1 MTTPIGDTGAIA
13 RAGALLEVG
22 ALAERLAAGSPPVL
36 LDVRWTLAGGGSRP
50 EQYREGHLPGAVFL
64 DLDAELAEPAG
75 DGGRHP
81 LPSVARLTGALRR
94 CGVHPSSEV
103 VVYDGG
109 DGPPLAAARAWWVL
123 RWAGHHDVRVLD
135 GGLRAWTQAGHR
147 VETGDVVPDPAQ
159 DAVVHPG
166 SMPVLDLDE
175 LEEQVARLGRP
186 EGTLVDVRAAERF
199 RGETEPL
206 DPVAGHVPGAVNHP
220 VTGLVDAD
228 GRLLRGDALRAALGG
243 LADAG
248 AGEVTASCGSGVTA
262 AVLVL
267 ALHEV
272 GVDARLFPG
281 SWSQWV
287 RDPSRP
293 VATGPA

>member
-1 MTTPIGDTGAIA
+1 MAPS
-13 RAGALLEVG
+13 ALIDVD
-22 ALAERLAAGSPPVL
+22 ALAGRLATGDPPVL

-50 EQYREGHLPGAVFL
+50 ELYREGHLPGAVYL
-64 DLDAELAEPAG
+64 DLDAELADPPGE
-75 DGGRHP
+75 GGRHP
-81 LPSVARLTGALRR
+81 LPSVQRLAAALRR

-103 VVYDGG
+103 VVLDGG
-109 DGPPLAAARAWWVL
+109 EGPPLAAARAWWVL

-135 GGLRAWTQAGHR
+135 GGHAAWVRAGHP
-147 VETGDVVPDPAQ
+147 VEAGEVVPEPAE

-166 SMPVLDLDE
+166 SMPVQDLDE
-175 LEEQVARLGRP
+175 LAEQVARLGRP
-186 EGTLVDVRAAERF
+186 EGVLVDVRAPERF
-199 RGETEPL
+199 RGEIEPL
-206 DPVAGHVPGAVNHP
+206 DPVAGHVPGAVNRP
-220 VTGLVDAD
+220 VTTLVADD
-228 GRLLRGDALRAALGG
+228 GRLLRGDALRQALGD
-243 LADAG
+243 LAEPG
-248 AGEVTASCGSGVTA
+248 AGEITASCGSGVTA

-293 VATGPA
+293 VGTG

>member
-1 MTTPIGDTGAIA
+1 MPGSALIRVDDLA
-13 RAGALLEVG
+13 R
-22 ALAERLAAGSPPVL
+22 RLADGAAPRL

-50 EQYREGHLPGAVFL
+50 ELYRDGHLPGAVFL
-64 DLDAELAEPAG
+64 DLDAELADPPG

-81 LPSVARLTGALRR
+81 LPSVERLTTALRR
-94 CGVHPSSEV
+94 AGVRPTTEV
-103 VVYDGG
+103 VVLDAG
-109 DGPPLAAARAWWVL
+109 DGVPLAAARAWWVL
-123 RWAGHHDVRVLD
+123 RWAGHADVRVLD
-135 GGLRAWTQAGHR
+135 GGLAAWTAAGHPL
-147 VETGDVVPDPAQ
+147 EAGDVLPDPAE

-166 SMPVLDLDE
+166 SMPVLEVEE
-175 LEEQVARLGRP
+175 LADQVSANGRP
-186 EGTLVDVRAAERF
+186 DATLVDVRAAERF
-199 RGETEPL
+199 SGATEPL

-220 VTGLVDAD
+220 ITDLVGAD
-228 GRLLRGDALRAALGG
+228 GRLLRGDDLRAALGD
-243 LADAG
+243 LAGPGAG
-248 AGEVTASCGSGVTA
+248 ALTASCGSGVTA

-293 VATGPA
+293 VATGS

>member
-1 MTTPIGDTGAIA
+1 MTTTLGDTGALARPSALLDA
-13 RAGALLEVG
+13 RA
-22 ALAERLAAGSPPVL
+22 LAARLAKGAPPVL
-36 LDVRWTLAGGGSRP
+36 LDVRWTLAGGSRP
-50 EQYREGHLPGAVFL
+50 ELYREGHLPGAVFV
-64 DLDAELAEPAG
+64 DLDAELADPPG

-81 LPSVARLTGALRR
+81 LPSVERLTAALRR
-94 CGVHPSSEV
+94 CGVHPSSQV
-103 VVYDGG
+103 VVYDAG

-135 GGLRAWTQAGHR
+135 GGFRAWTRAGHP
-147 VETGDVVPDPAQ
+147 VEAGDVVAAPAE
-159 DAVVHPG
+159 DAVVRPG
-166 SMPVLDLDE
+166 SMPVRDLDD
-175 LEEQVARLGRP
+175 LADQVSRLGRP
-186 EGTLVDVRAAERF
+186 EGLLVDVRAAERF

-220 VTGLVDAD
+220 VDGLVDQE
-228 GRLLRGDALRAALGG
+228 GRVLPADALRRALGG
-243 LADAG
+243 LADAS

-287 RDPSRP
+287 RDPARP

>member
-1 MTTPIGDTGAIA
+1 MTESSLVRP
-13 RAGALLEVG
+13 GALVAVDDLAGRLE
-22 ALAERLAAGSPPVL
+22 AGTSPRL

-50 EQYREGHLPGAVFL
+50 ELYLEGHLPGAVFL
-64 DLDAELAEPAG
+64 DLDGELADPPG

-81 LPSVARLTGALRR
+81 LPTVGRLTAALRR
-94 CGVHPSSEV
+94 CGVSPGTEV

-135 GGLRAWTQAGHR
+135 GGLAAWTAAGHP
-147 VETGDVVPDPAQ
+147 VEAGEVTVAPAE

-166 SMPVLDLDE
+166 SMPVTDLPE
-175 LEEQVARLGRP
+175 LAEQVARDGRP
-186 EGTLVDVRAAERF
+186 GGLLVDVRTAERF
-199 RGETEPL
+199 RGEVEPL
-206 DPVAGHVPGAVNHP
+206 DPVAGHVPGAVNLP
-220 VTGLVDAD
+220 VAELVGGD
-228 GRLLRGDALRAALGG
+228 GRLLRGDDLREALGAVAG
-243 LADAG
+243 VG
-248 AGEVTASCGSGVTA
+248 AGRVTASCGSGVTA

-272 GVDARLFPG
+272 GVDAALFPG

-287 RDPSRP
+287 RDPARP
-293 VATGPA
+293 VATG